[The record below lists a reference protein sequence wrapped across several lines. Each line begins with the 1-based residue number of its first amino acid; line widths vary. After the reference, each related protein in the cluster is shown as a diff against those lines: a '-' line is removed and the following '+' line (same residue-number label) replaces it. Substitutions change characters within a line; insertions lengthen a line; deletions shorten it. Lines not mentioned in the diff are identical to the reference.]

1 VTVQTP
7 EQVDT
12 TVDLIVDLIHSK
24 KGENITLIDLR
35 GITAVVDVFV
45 IATCSSS
52 THLKA
57 VADEVRINLKND
69 HKILPWHAEGYE
81 QLQWILLDYVD
92 VVVHLFDRETRE
104 RYSLETLWKDAEI
117 RHLEDVSEQENTE

>member
-1 VTVQTP
+1 MTVQTP

-57 VADEVRINLKND
+57 VADEVRIKLKND
-69 HKILPWHAEGYE
+69 HGTLPWHAEGYE
-81 QLQWILLDYVD
+81 QLQWVLLDYVD
-92 VVVHLFDRETRE
+92 VVVHIFDRETRE

-117 RHLEDVSEQENTE
+117 RHFKDVSTQENPE